1 MYVGEKRII
10 ITKHK
15 KANPSRKSFWRLN
28 SPGFLSG
35 SLIILIVILC
45 SCTNNEKDF
54 DHSNFKVD
62 VKGAALGPMPVR
74 GGGDPD
80 LGFIAP
86 VVEGTS
92 FDGNSVRITP
102 TGKPTVILFLAHW
115 CPHCQ
120 TEVDMLGSWI
130 KDNPIPEN
138 VRFVSVAAAIDKNR
152 PNYPPHLWLE
162 KSDWP
167 IETIVDDKKNSIAE
181 AFGLP
186 AFPYWII
193 LDADGT
199 LFDRFSGSLNTAQ
212 FVDLIKFLSGDT

>member
-10 ITKHK
+10 ITNHK
-15 KANPSRKSFWRLN
+15 TTKPSRKSFWRLN
-28 SPGFLSG
+28 SPSILSG
-35 SLIILIVILC
+35 SLIILLVILC
-45 SCTNNEKDF
+45 SCTNRENNF

-62 VKGAALGPMPVR
+62 VKGATLSPMPVR
-74 GGGDPD
+74 GNGDPN

-86 VVEGTS
+86 VVEGIS
-92 FDGNSVRITP
+92 FDGNPLRITP
-102 TGKPTVILFLAHW
+102 TGKPTIILFLAHW

-138 VRFVSVAAAIDKNR
+138 VRFVSVVTAIDKNR
-152 PNYPPHLWLE
+152 PNYPPNLWLE
-162 KSDWP
+162 KAHWP
-167 IETIVDDKKNSIAE
+167 IETIVDDKKSSIAE

-199 LFDRFSGSLNTAQ
+199 LFDRFSGSLTTAQ